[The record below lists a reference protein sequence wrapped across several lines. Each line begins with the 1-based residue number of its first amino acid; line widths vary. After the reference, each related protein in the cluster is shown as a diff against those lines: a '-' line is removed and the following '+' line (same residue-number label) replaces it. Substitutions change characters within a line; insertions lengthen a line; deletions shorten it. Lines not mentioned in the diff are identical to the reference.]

1 MAASNKALPLLNP
14 KCYSTPKFYC
24 YEFQNHLLQFAYQ
37 GKLSVF
43 FNCKHL
49 FEPPLIIIDDTSKV
63 KLQYE
68 LESMCY
74 EGVDD
79 DETSGSE
86 DSKSYDNLD
95 GVSFICFYNFFL

>member
-1 MAASNKALPLLNP
+1 M
-14 KCYSTPKFYC
+14 
-24 YEFQNHLLQFAYQ
+24 LQFVYQ
-37 GKLSVF
+37 AKLSGF
-43 FNCKHL
+43 LNCKHL
-49 FEPPLIIIDDTSKV
+49 FEPSLIIDDTSKV

-79 DETSGSE
+79 DETSDSE